1 VIWLSRGMRGHP
13 TIFIYIIIII
23 IIIDKNIN
31 KDIIDQHI
39 PRRLP
44 YAIFCSRMSLP
55 EPIPKKGRGMRP
67 NPSELDYR

>member
-1 VIWLSRGMRGHP
+1 MIWLFRGIRGYL
-13 TIFIYIIIII
+13 TIFIYIIIIN
-23 IIIDKNIN
+23 KNIN

-39 PRRLP
+39 PRRFP